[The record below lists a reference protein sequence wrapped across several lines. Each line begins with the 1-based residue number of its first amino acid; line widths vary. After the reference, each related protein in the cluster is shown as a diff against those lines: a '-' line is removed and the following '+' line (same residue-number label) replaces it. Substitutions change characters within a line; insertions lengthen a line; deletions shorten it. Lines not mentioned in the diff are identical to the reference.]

1 MTASS
6 GNKLSCKCVTK
17 PGEHFTQTH
26 GLLPEKLVI
35 ISSSRKRT
43 SEVIGHLIE
52 EHILPV
58 SPFRC
63 KLLDDPLRA
72 DAMLGTQLL
81 PELKTDCSQTG
92 EATVVYIFN
101 NVQ

>member
-1 MTASS
+1 M
-6 GNKLSCKCVTK
+6 V
-17 PGEHFTQTH
+17 
-26 GLLPEKLVI
+26 
-35 ISSSRKRT
+35 
-43 SEVIGHLIE
+43 GHLIE

-81 PELKTDCSQTG
+81 PELKTDCRQTG
-92 EATVVYIFN
+92 EATVVYILN
-101 NVQ
+101 RRAVHISPRTTVAVQRFFTATDRQIAFPKL